1 MGGVRT
7 FEELGVWQKA
17 RELTKSVYQIT
28 SSGGW
33 SKDYGLRDQ
42 IRRAAVSAM
51 SNIAEGFERRG
62 DTEFSHFLSMAKGSA
77 GEVRSQLYVALD
89 MEYVDEPTVT
99 KLFSLATE
107 VSRMISG
114 LTTYLKDGK
123 RGAAFGR
130 GVQPQSL
137 P

>member
-1 MGGVRT
+1 MAGAKT

-28 SSGGW
+28 STGGW

-42 IRRAAVSAM
+42 IRRAAVSIM

-62 DTEFSHFLSMAKGSA
+62 DAEFGHFLSVAKGSA
-77 GEVRSQLYVALD
+77 GELRSQLYVALD
-89 MEYVDEPTVT
+89 VQYLDQPAFA
-99 KLFSLATE
+99 KLFSLASE

-114 LTTYLKDGK
+114 LTTYLKEGK
-123 RGAAFGR
+123 RGAASEHGA
-130 GVQPQSL
+130 QPQSL